1 MTVHWQP
8 FREPLRNTLLRT
20 GLIALAGGA
29 ALSFWWGGIAR
40 WPVAFLIVL
49 WFSLGGHFVELFFL
63 NFLRPRL
70 RAARPVQVAARLA
83 VWFTGGTLL
92 ALGMIATAALAN
104 ANVARGLALT
114 WWG

>member
-1 MTVHWQP
+1 MRHVSLRQSAPCANTSSRGFPPHWTRHHFPIQMSRLPTRCPMTVLWQP
-8 FREPLRNTLLRT
+8 FREPLRNTVLRT

-63 NFLRPRL
+63 NFLRPRF
-70 RAARPVQVAARLA
+70 P
-83 VWFTGGTLL
+83 
-92 ALGMIATAALAN
+92 
-104 ANVARGLALT
+104 
-114 WWG
+114 